1 MLFGR
6 VSEMRREERRK
17 VQLPG
22 AMEQTFL
29 QSLGCSSIDK
39 EVGTHIGTQGVCPR
53 SGRLAQAQPN
63 SAAQTTSRKLGAGFT
78 NTSQTRHHRLESVVS
93 PSFGFS
99 DPGITAQQKAPH
111 LD

>member
-1 MLFGR
+1 WMLFGR

-78 NTSQTRHHRLESVVS
+78 
-93 PSFGFS
+93 
-99 DPGITAQQKAPH
+99 
-111 LD
+111 